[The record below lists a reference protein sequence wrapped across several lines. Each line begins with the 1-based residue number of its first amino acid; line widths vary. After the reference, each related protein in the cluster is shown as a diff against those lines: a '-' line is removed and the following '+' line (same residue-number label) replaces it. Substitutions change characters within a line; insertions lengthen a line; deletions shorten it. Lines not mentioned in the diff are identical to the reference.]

1 LVIRQL
7 PHQEHALF
15 DTSIDSPHVE
25 GRSQLIL
32 VLIAALAGVAVCLSG
47 YLTWITWSDS
57 SAAGCTAVGPIDC
70 DHVLGSKWSKWLGLP
85 ISLFGTLTYA
95 GIVAVSWHFARRS
108 QGMGLT
114 GLLALSM
121 LAAGSAMWF
130 VGLQFFALQNICAY
144 CMAVHACGLTIGV
157 LTLLLLR
164 ESTPGSNEDQMRILL
179 GVADVATPANPPSAI
194 ATLSGFHPLV
204 AAAIAGLGLM
214 VLMAGQ
220 FFFSH
225 SDRPTGLMYE
235 PIPPTTTGDVQQA
248 EGTEEHPVPSVN
260 NEENIAETA
269 SQEPDENPESDS
281 EAQSET
287 TPTLGNRIA
296 ETRQR
301 LMNFRG
307 LPEPIDVFDVPVLGN
322 PEAEHVVVEMLDY
335 TCSHCRHL
343 HKHVHAAVERYGD
356 QVAFVVYHAPLSRR
370 CNPHVKLDRPVHMY
384 ACDYARLALGVWK
397 LDQTK
402 FVEFHDWLMESKKPP
417 SVFEARRKAM
427 KLVGQ
432 KILLDKALKADLF
445 RGFASNSNVVKEV
458 QAGLPLLL
466 TEGGIIRGFAKDEG
480 EWFKFLEKLLDIEPV
495 K

>member
-1 LVIRQL
+1 MS
-7 PHQEHALF
+7 
-15 DTSIDSPHVE
+15 DTSINSPHVE
-25 GRSQLIL
+25 GRSNLL
-32 VLIAALAGVAVCLSG
+32 LLLIAALAGVAVCLSG

-85 ISLFGTLTYA
+85 ISLIGTLTYG

-157 LTLLLLR
+157 LTLLLLSG
-164 ESTPGSNEDQMRILL
+164 STPGSNEDQMQALL
-179 GVADVATPANPPSAI
+179 GVVAPANPPTAV

-225 SDRPTGLMYE
+225 SDRPAGLMYE
-235 PIPPTTTGDVQQA
+235 PIPPTASGDVQQA
-248 EGTEEHPVPSVN
+248 EGTEEQPVPSVRD
-260 NEENIAETA
+260 EEEAIELA
-269 SQEPDENPESDS
+269 SAEPDEH
-281 EAQSET
+281 SET
-287 TPTLGNRIA
+287 TPTPGNTIA
-296 ETRQR
+296 DTRQR
-301 LMNFRG
+301 LINFRG

-335 TCSHCRHL
+335 TCSHCRRL
-343 HKHVHAAVERYGD
+343 HKHVHASVERYGN
-356 QVAFVVYHAPLSRR
+356 QVAFVVVHAPLSRR
-370 CNPHVKLDRPVHMY
+370 CNPHIRIDRPVHMY

-402 FVEFHDWLMESKKPP
+402 FVEFHEWLMESKKPP
-417 SVFEARRKAM
+417 SIFEARRKAM

-432 KILLDKALKADLF
+432 KILLDQELKADLF
-445 RGFASNSNVVKEV
+445 RGFASNSDVVKKV

-466 TEGGIIRGFAKDEG
+466 TEGGVIRGLPKDEG

-495 K
+495 E